1 MGFEI
6 GYYICTPQNM
16 ESSLIDWQIKRR
28 NENENFSK
36 KTSKNICQLEISFL
50 LLHPLWETTKSE
62 RKEIHVRRHIE
73 LTAVLTEML
82 EQRIKSKI
90 IERFKRTDRDW
101 FE

>member
-1 MGFEI
+1 M
-6 GYYICTPQNM
+6 
-16 ESSLIDWQIKRR
+16 LI
-28 NENENFSK
+28 K
-36 KTSKNICQLEISFL
+36 KEVVV
-50 LLHPLWETTKSE
+50 LHPLWETTKSE
-62 RKEIHVRRHIE
+62 NKEEIHVRRHIE